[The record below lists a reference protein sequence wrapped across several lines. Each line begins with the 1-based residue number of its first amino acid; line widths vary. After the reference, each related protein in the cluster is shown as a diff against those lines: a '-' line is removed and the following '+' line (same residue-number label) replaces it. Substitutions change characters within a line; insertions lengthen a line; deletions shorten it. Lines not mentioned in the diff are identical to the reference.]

1 MTTIDLITMNPKSSA
16 KVPERAENSLE
27 YPPVS
32 AFPEIKRAAADFQ

>member
-16 KVPERAENSLE
+16 KVPERAGNSPENPLA
-27 YPPVS
+27 P